1 MHPIRLTALPLSSS
15 SGCLLRICTILL
27 FVTNE
32 QIVSAVDETPNV
44 IRMSLKDSEFFVK
57 DSYRFLSTNVND
69 RIGAIVNGM
78 TDDLDNVD
86 KLLGDAIQEEL
97 AESTRIESIFENI
110 LNISA
115 GTSINYLFYRCYN

>member
-1 MHPIRLTALPLSSS
+1 M
-15 SGCLLRICTILL
+15 LRICTILL

-115 GTSINYLFYRCYN
+115 GKSINYPFYRCYN